1 MGTDAP
7 LKGAELFPLIAV
19 AAMEYAV
26 ITPGLPSAALVP
38 FSNVIHWL
46 LSDPV
51 YLLPLNSK
59 WPCRQL
65 KGIEGR

>member
-7 LKGAELFPLIAV
+7 REGAELFPLIAV

-38 FSNVIHWL
+38 SGNVIHWL
-46 LSDPV
+46 LSDSSGLV
-51 YLLPLNSK
+51 DS
-59 WPCRQL
+59 
-65 KGIEGR
+65 